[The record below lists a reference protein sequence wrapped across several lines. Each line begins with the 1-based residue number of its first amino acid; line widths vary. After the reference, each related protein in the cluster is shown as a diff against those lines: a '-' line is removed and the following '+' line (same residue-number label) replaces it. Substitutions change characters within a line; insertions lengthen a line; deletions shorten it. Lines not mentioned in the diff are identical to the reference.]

1 MIEVL
6 GQAAHQALEKHI
18 HKVTKHQL
26 EVLATEDSEP
36 IHQMRV
42 GLRRLRTVIQV
53 FGFALDLPPA
63 VSLKRLSEIAAKLG
77 EVRDL
82 DVLIESLETHYQP
95 LLSEPEQQPMQR
107 VIKKLKQRRERKFR
121 RARVLLSRDRT
132 QKLLAALTD
141 WLENPQ
147 YQPIADLPLQAVMP
161 DLLLPLISQLLLHP
175 AWLIEMAIANQ
186 HDPEGDPIAVAANIL
201 ENMNHILSTQGDV
214 LHDLRK
220 QVKRVRYEAELFVEF
235 YGEMYSQQVAE
246 WATLQHHLGELND
259 GVVLQ
264 TLLRKQFNIDL
275 SETFPSL
282 KPLILQQQ
290 AQFWQTWQPL
300 RLKYLDSTFR
310 QSLRQLVLQYR

>member
-6 GQAAHQALEKHI
+6 GQAAYQALEKHT
-18 HKVTKHQL
+18 HKVTKHRL
-26 EVLATEDSEP
+26 EVLTTEDSEP

-63 VSLKRLSEIAAKLG
+63 ASLKRLGTIAAKLG

-82 DVLIESLETHYQP
+82 DVLIEALETRYQP
-95 LLSEPEQQPMQR
+95 QLSEPEQQQMQR
-107 VIKKLKQRRERKFR
+107 VVKKLKQRRERKFR
-121 RARVLLSRDRT
+121 HAQVTLSRDRT
-132 QKLLAALTD
+132 QKLLDALTD
-141 WLENPQ
+141 WLEHPQ
-147 YQPIADLPLQAVMP
+147 YKPIANLPLQAVLP
-161 DLLLPLISQLLLHP
+161 DLLLPLVSQLLLHP
-175 AWLIEMAIANQ
+175 AWLIEMAIADQ
-186 HDPEGDPIAVAANIL
+186 DHPEGDPIALAASIL

-235 YGEMYSQQVAE
+235 YGEPYAQQVTE

-264 TLLRKQFNIDL
+264 TLLCRQFNIDL
-275 SETFPSL
+275 THTFPSL

-290 AQFWQTWQPL
+290 SQFWQAWQPL
-300 RLKYLDSTFR
+300 RLKYLNSDFR
-310 QSLRQLVLQYR
+310 QSIRQLVLQYH